1 MQLFLIHST
10 DNTTSTAAKSLPGN
24 ASSTGSCELYTI
36 KLNDYNLLTARW
48 ISKRAVTRWKV
59 TGFTDLGLRLD
70 YVGTAIFLFYYYY
83 CR

>member
-24 ASSTGSCELYTI
+24 AHSTGSCEVYTI

-48 ISKRAVTRWKV
+48 ISKKAVTRWKV
-59 TGFTDLGLRLD
+59 TGFTDLGLKTGLCGHCHFF
-70 YVGTAIFLFYYYY
+70 VLLLLL
-83 CR
+83 